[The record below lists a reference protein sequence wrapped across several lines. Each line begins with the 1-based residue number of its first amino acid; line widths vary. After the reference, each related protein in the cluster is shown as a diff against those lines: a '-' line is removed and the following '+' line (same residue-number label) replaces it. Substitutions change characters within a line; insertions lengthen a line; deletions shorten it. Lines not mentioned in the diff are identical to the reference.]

1 MEVIYIV
8 SSISYIVVNLLNG
21 RFFILFI
28 TFIFMKNILKELV
41 EIPSV
46 TGDVVNCKKAIDFV
60 KDIAIKS
67 GLKTKVLEKDGVFTL
82 IMGKEIKKEAKIIL
96 NGHLDVVPAKKDMFK
111 TRLEGDRMI
120 GRGTSDM
127 KGGDVAMLLALTEL
141 IEEGEDPDVLL
152 IFTTDEEVGGFKG
165 IKLLVDDGFKS
176 DIVFIPDGGEDA
188 KVCTDQKGVFHI
200 LFKAKGVSTHGS
212 RPCLGENAVLKL
224 VTVFQRLEKEF
235 KKRWGDCTGDDNWKP
250 TLNLGMLSGG
260 EFANQVPD
268 LAEMKVDIRFPSPI
282 TLPLLKNLVNGCL
295 EGMSGIEMEVL
306 STGSPLH
313 TDVKNSFVRSW
324 VKLFKGNISFVKE
337 CGASDG
343 RFFAE
348 RDIPVILTKPLSS
361 EPHMDGEWVDLKSLE
376 GFKDTLKRWMR
387 ENG

>member
-1 MEVIYIV
+1 
-8 SSISYIVVNLLNG
+8 
-21 RFFILFI
+21 
-28 TFIFMKNILKELV
+28 MKNILKELV
-41 EIPSV
+41 EISSV

-141 IEEGEDPDVLL
+141 IKEGEDPDVLL

-165 IKLLVDDGFKS
+165 IKLLVDDGFKA
-176 DIVFIPDGGEDA
+176 DIVFIPDGGEDG

-200 LFKAKGVSTHGS
+200 LLKAKGTSAHGS
-212 RPCLGENAVLKL
+212 RPWKGENAVLKL
-224 VTVFQRLEKEF
+224 VTVFQRLEEEF
-235 KKRWGDCTGDDNWKP
+235 KKRWGECTEDDSWKP
-250 TLNLGMLSGG
+250 TLNLGMLKGG

-282 TLPLLKNLVNGCL
+282 TLSLLRDLVNGCL

-306 STGSPLH
+306 STGSPLSI
-313 TDVKNSFVRSW
+313 DVKNSFVKSW
-324 VKLFKGNISFVKE
+324 VKLFKKKVDFIRE

-348 RDIPVILTKPLSS
+348 RGMSVLLTKPLSS
-361 EPHMDGEWVDLKSLE
+361 EPHMDGEWVDLKSVE
-376 GFKDTLKRWMR
+376 TFKEVLKGWIR

>member
-1 MEVIYIV
+1 M
-8 SSISYIVVNLLNG
+8 
-21 RFFILFI
+21 
-28 TFIFMKNILKELV
+28 LKQLV

-60 KDIAIKS
+60 KDIAEEA

-82 IMGKEIKKEAKIIL
+82 IIGKEIKKEAKIIL
-96 NGHLDVVPAKKDMFK
+96 NGHLDVVPARKEMFK
-111 TRLEGDRMI
+111 VRLEGDRMI

-141 IEEGEDPDVLL
+141 IKEGEDPDVLL

-165 IKLLVDDGFKS
+165 IKLLVDDGFKA
-176 DIVFIPDGGEDA
+176 DIVFIPDGGNDGM
-188 KVCTDQKGVFHI
+188 VCTDQKGVFHI
-200 LFKAKGVSTHGS
+200 LFKAKGVSAHGS
-212 RPCLGENAVLKL
+212 RPWKGENAVLKL
-224 VTVFQRLEKEF
+224 VKVFQRLERKF
-235 KKRWGDCTGDDNWKP
+235 KKEWGGCIEGDSWKP
-250 TLNLGMLSGG
+250 TLSLGMLKGG

-282 TLPLLKNLVNGCL
+282 TLSLLRDLVDGCL
-295 EGMSGIEMEVL
+295 EGTSNITMDIL

-313 TDVKNSFVRSW
+313 TNVKNSFVRSW
-324 VKLFKGNISFVKE
+324 VKLFKENISFVKE

-348 RDIPVILTKPLSS
+348 RDISVILTKPKSS
-361 EPHMDGEWVDLKSLE
+361 EPHIDGEWVDLKSLE
-376 GFKDTLKRWMR
+376 AFKNVLKGWLR